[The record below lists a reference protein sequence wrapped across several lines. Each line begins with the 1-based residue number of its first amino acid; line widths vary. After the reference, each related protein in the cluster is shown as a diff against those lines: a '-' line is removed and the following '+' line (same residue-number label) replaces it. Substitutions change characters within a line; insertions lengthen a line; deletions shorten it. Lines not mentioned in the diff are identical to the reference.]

1 MTTRNLLLGVLVL
14 AVQAFTSL
22 SVAAQI
28 GDSAFRYFLVPLMV
42 TGPPETGADPLPGA
56 HGSLW
61 SSRLLAFNEGDKPI
75 ELTIGGDHCAF
86 ICFGPTFWVIHPEQV
101 LSLDGVWLDRPAG
114 LNGILFYLRNDQAR
128 VVRWNLRVFDVSRA
142 DTTWGTEIPVISQNE
157 ALTGRA
163 QLLDVPLLDGFRS
176 SVRIYSLQEQGAV
189 TAVVRVYSNET
200 GERLARVPVTLSPAR
215 PLHTATSSF
224 PAEPGF
230 AYIPDLREL
239 AGTDETSVRVEI
251 AFPPGLKFWTFA
263 SVTHNETQH
272 VTIVTP

>member
-1 MTTRNLLLGVLVL
+1 LIAAGRNIIHGARLEGAVMTKRNVILGVLVL
-14 AVQAFTSL
+14 AVQALTSF

-28 GDSAFRYFLVPLMV
+28 GDSAYRYFLVPLMV

-61 SSRLLAFNEGDKPI
+61 SSRLLAFNEGDTPI
-75 ELTIGGDHCAF
+75 QLTIGGDHCPI
-86 ICFGPTFWVIHPEQV
+86 ICFGPTFWQIHPEQV
-101 LSLDGVWLDRPAG
+101 LSLDGVWLERPAG
-114 LNGILFYLRNDQAR
+114 LNG
-128 VVRWNLRVFDVSRA
+128 
-142 DTTWGTEIPVISQNE
+142 
-157 ALTGRA
+157 
-163 QLLDVPLLDGFRS
+163 
-176 SVRIYSLQEQGAV
+176 
-189 TAVVRVYSNET
+189 YSNET

-215 PLHTATSSF
+215 PLHTAMSNF

-230 AYIPDLREL
+230 AYIPDVREL
-239 AGTDETSVRVEI
+239 AGTEETSVRVEV